1 MVYVNSLKFK
11 TPDEHCRCR
20 SSLSLSKQRVS
31 CSSAMADHRGGTKL
45 QNSGQDIRKKKLETT
60 ISYPTKVRVILS
72 DPDATDSSSEE
83 SEDGERSSRRR
94 IVREI
99 LLCVQSDDKNVDKKR
114 IEAKKYP
121 GVRMRRWGKWCA
133 EIRDPIIKKRVWLG
147 TYDTVEEAVNV
158 YNAKKEEIR
167 AFQSTQIK
175 PVVPSGQES
184 TRKTRKGFRKACS
197 GTWGAKIH
205 DPVIFDP
212 EVGASTAFEKK
223 GGFGSK
229 RIRFVSENGSFLE
242 TLKIETLT
250 FESAHGGE
258 IVVGN

>member
-1 MVYVNSLKFK
+1 
-11 TPDEHCRCR
+11 
-20 SSLSLSKQRVS
+20 
-31 CSSAMADHRGGTKL
+31 MADHREGTKL
-45 QNSGQDIRKKKLETT
+45 QNFGQDISKEKLVTT

-99 LLCVQSDDKNVDKKR
+99 LLCVQSDEKNVDKKR

-175 PVVPSGQES
+175 PVVTSGQES
-184 TRKTRKGFRKACS
+184 THKMRKGVRKSCS
-197 GTWGAKIH
+197 GTWGTKIL
-205 DPVIFDP
+205 DLVAFDT
-212 EVGASTAFEKK
+212 EEDASTAFESKK
-223 GGFGSK
+223 VEFGSK
-229 RIRFVSENGSFLE
+229 KIRFVSENGSFLE

-258 IVVGN
+258 IVVDIEKLACSDEGLQLQASFSLSGYEILIN